1 MVSTPQLGTSP
12 SDRLSELPMVVA
24 EASVKLLPAPGSVS
38 GFTTCAAAGKFQSL
52 FPRELD
58 LRDHRK
64 GIEFCV
70 FILYLVIAQNCKL

>member
-1 MVSTPQLGTSP
+1 
-12 SDRLSELPMVVA
+12 MVVV

-58 LRDHRK
+58 LRYQRK

-70 FILYLVIAQNCKL
+70 FISSHCTKLQILIFFVVS